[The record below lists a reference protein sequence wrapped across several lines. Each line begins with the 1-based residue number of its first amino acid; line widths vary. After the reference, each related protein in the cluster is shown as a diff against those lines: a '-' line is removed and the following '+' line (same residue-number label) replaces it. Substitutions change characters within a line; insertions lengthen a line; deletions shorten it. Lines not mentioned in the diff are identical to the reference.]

1 MRYLDVAEKRIS
13 SGLVDERGHHHGLPG
28 TGLPRH
34 HSETGPEG
42 QRDVVDHPDLRAKV
56 QEAIDD
62 VNSSVSRAE
71 SIRAFAI
78 LPHDFSVD
86 DGELTPTMKV
96 RRAIV
101 AKHYDGLI
109 DGIYAS

>member
-1 MRYLDVAEKRIS
+1 MAFSFLHVAFSARLTALFFCLHNAPMATQLDPIIS
-13 SGLVDERGHHHGLPG
+13 EFDTQE
-28 TGLPRH
+28 
-34 HSETGPEG
+34 
-42 QRDVVDHPDLRAKV
+42 QADAYDAWFRAKV